1 MRSIFF
7 TILFLSSYF
16 NYSQIKTPRVSPASA
31 IEQMVGLTEIEV
43 EYSRP
48 SKRGRD
54 IFGNVVPYGKI
65 WRTGADN
72 CTKISFS
79 TDVVFNSNTSI
90 DGVKIS
96 KTKIIQSGKYSIFSI
111 PNKESWDV
119 ILYSDTDLWGV
130 PRDWDENKIVFK
142 SNYQINKSANS
153 SVKEMFTISF
163 DNVTNNDV
171 DMIFSWDDVS
181 VTVNIV
187 VPTRRIVS
195 DNIKKVM
202 GSSPSPSD
210 YYSAAVY
217 YKQENINMDTAL
229 KWINKAIDLF
239 ENPRFYQLRQQSLIM
254 AANKKY
260 SDAIAVA
267 KESLRLSI
275 EADNKLKRTV
285 TNIVDFGFDVNI
297 AITG

>member
-7 TILFLSSYF
+7 TILFLISYF
-16 NYSQIKTPRVSPASA
+16 NYSQIKTPRVSPASS

-72 CTKISFS
+72 CTTISFS
-79 TDVVFNSNTSI
+79 TDVVFISNTSI

-96 KTKIIQSGKYSIFSI
+96 KTKIIKSGKYSIFSI

-142 SNYQINKSANS
+142 SNYQINKSANN
-153 SVKEMFTISF
+153 SVKEMFAISF

-181 VTVNIV
+181 VKVNIV

-202 GSSPSPSD
+202 GGSPSPSD

-275 EADNKLKRTV
+275 EADNKDYVKMNKESISEW
-285 TNIVDFGFDVNI
+285 TNKL
-297 AITG
+297 

>member
-96 KTKIIQSGKYSIFSI
+96 KTKIIKSGKYSIFSI
-111 PNKESWDV
+111 PNNESWDV

-142 SNYQINKSANS
+142 SNYQINKSANN

-202 GSSPSPSD
+202 GGSPSPSD

-217 YKQENINMDTAL
+217 YKQENINLDIAL
-229 KWINKAIDLF
+229 KWINKAIALF

-260 SDAIAVA
+260 SDAIVVA

-275 EADNKLKRTV
+275 EADNKDYVKMNKESILEWK
-285 TNIVDFGFDVNI
+285 NKL
-297 AITG
+297 

>member
-7 TILFLSSYF
+7 TILFLTSYF

-96 KTKIIQSGKYSIFSI
+96 KTKIIKSGKYSIFSI

-275 EADNKLKRTV
+275 EADNKDYVKMNKESISEW
-285 TNIVDFGFDVNI
+285 TNKL
-297 AITG
+297 

>member
-96 KTKIIQSGKYSIFSI
+96 KTKVIKSGKYSIFSI

-260 SDAIAVA
+260 SDAIAIA
-267 KESLRLSI
+267 KKSLRLSI
-275 EADNKLKRTV
+275 EADNKDYVKMNKESISEW
-285 TNIVDFGFDVNI
+285 TNKL
-297 AITG
+297 

>member
-7 TILFLSSYF
+7 TILFLISYF
-16 NYSQIKTPRVSPASA
+16 NYSQIKTPRVSPASS

-72 CTKISFS
+72 CTTISFS
-79 TDVVFNSNTSI
+79 TDVFFISNTSI

-96 KTKIIQSGKYSIFSI
+96 KTKIIKSGKYSIFSI

-142 SNYQINKSANS
+142 SNYQTNKSANS
-153 SVKEMFTISF
+153 SVKEMFAISF

-181 VTVNIV
+181 VKVNIV

-202 GSSPSPSD
+202 GGSPSPSD

-275 EADNKLKRTV
+275 EADNKDYVKMNKESISEW
-285 TNIVDFGFDVNI
+285 TNKL
-297 AITG
+297 

>member
-7 TILFLSSYF
+7 TILFLISYF
-16 NYSQIKTPRVSPASA
+16 NYSQIKTPRVSPASS

-72 CTKISFS
+72 CTTISFS
-79 TDVVFNSNTSI
+79 TDVFFISNTSI

-96 KTKIIQSGKYSIFSI
+96 KTKIIKSGKYSIFSI

-142 SNYQINKSANS
+142 SNYQINKSTS
-153 SVKEMFTISF
+153 DSVKEMFTISF
-163 DNVTNNDV
+163 DNVTNNDA

-181 VTVNIV
+181 VKVNIV

-202 GSSPSPSD
+202 GGSPSPSD

-275 EADNKLKRTV
+275 EADNKDYVKMNKESISEW
-285 TNIVDFGFDVNI
+285 TNKL
-297 AITG
+297 

>member
-96 KTKIIQSGKYSIFSI
+96 KTKIIKSGKYSIFSI

-217 YKQENINMDTAL
+217 YKQENINIDTAL

-275 EADNKLKRTV
+275 EADNKDYVKMNKESISEW
-285 TNIVDFGFDVNI
+285 TNKL
-297 AITG
+297 

>member
-7 TILFLSSYF
+7 TILFLTSYF

-54 IFGNVVPYGKI
+54 IFGNVVPFGKI

-72 CTKISFS
+72 CTTISFS
-79 TDVVFNSNTSI
+79 TDVVVNSQTI
-90 DGVKIS
+90 K
-96 KTKIIQSGKYSIFSI
+96 SGKYSIFSI
-111 PNKESWDV
+111 PNKENWEV
-119 ILYSDTDLWGV
+119 MFYSETDLWGV
-130 PRDWDENKIVFK
+130 PKDFDKNKVVFK
-142 SNYQINKSANS
+142 SSFKLNKSGINS
-153 SVKEMFTISF
+153 TLETFTIAF
-163 DNVTNNDV
+163 DNITNNDAN
-171 DMIFSWDDVS
+171 MTFSWDDVS
-181 VTVNIV
+181 VSVNIN
-187 VPTRRIVS
+187 VPTKKIVS
-195 DNIKKVM
+195 DNIKEVM
-202 GSSPSPSD
+202 SGSPSPSD

-217 YKQENINMDTAL
+217 YKQENMNLDTAL

-260 SDAIAVA
+260 SDAIVVA

-275 EADNKLKRTV
+275 EADNKDYVKMNKESILEW
-285 TNIVDFGFDVNI
+285 TNKL
-297 AITG
+297 

>member
-72 CTKISFS
+72 CTTISFS
-79 TDVVFNSNTSI
+79 TDVVI
-90 DGVKIS
+90 DS
-96 KTKIIQSGKYSIFSI
+96 QTIQSGKYSIFSI
-111 PNKESWDV
+111 PNKKSWDV

-142 SNYQINKSANS
+142 SNYQINKLANNP
-153 SVKEMFTISF
+153 VKEMFTISF

-171 DMIFSWDDVS
+171 DMVFSWDDVS
-181 VTVNIV
+181 VAVNIV
-187 VPTRRIVS
+187 VPTKKIVS
-195 DNIKKVM
+195 ENIKQVM
-202 GSSPSPSD
+202 SGSPSPSD
-210 YYSAAVY
+210 YYSAAIY

-260 SDAIAVA
+260 SDAIVVA
-267 KESLRLSI
+267 KESLKLSI
-275 EADNKLKRTV
+275 EADNKDYVKMNNESISEW
-285 TNIVDFGFDVNI
+285 TNKL
-297 AITG
+297 

>member
-7 TILFLSSYF
+7 TILFLTSYF

-72 CTKISFS
+72 CTTISFS
-79 TDVVFNSNTSI
+79 TDVVI
-90 DGVKIS
+90 DSQTIK
-96 KTKIIQSGKYSIFSI
+96 SGKYSIFSI
-111 PNKESWDV
+111 PNKESWEV
-119 ILYSDTDLWGV
+119 MLYSDTDLWGV
-130 PRDWDENKIVFK
+130 PKDFDKNKVVFK
-142 SNYQINKSANS
+142 SSFKLNKSGINS
-153 SVKEMFTISF
+153 IDETFTISF
-163 DNVTNNDV
+163 LNITNNDV
-171 DMIFSWDDVS
+171 NMRFSWDYVS

-187 VPTRRIVS
+187 VPTKRIVS
-195 DNIKKVM
+195 ENIKEVM
-202 GSSPSPSD
+202 SGSPSPSD

-217 YKQENINMDTAL
+217 YKQENTNLDKAL
-229 KWINKAIDLF
+229 IWINKAIDLF

-260 SDAIAVA
+260 SDAIVVA
-267 KESLRLSI
+267 NESLRLSI
-275 EADNKLKRTV
+275 EADNKDYVKMNKESILEWK
-285 TNIVDFGFDVNI
+285 NKL
-297 AITG
+297 

>member
-1 MRSIFF
+1 M
-7 TILFLSSYF
+7 L
-16 NYSQIKTPRVSPASA
+16 
-31 IEQMVGLTEIEV
+31 
-43 EYSRP
+43 
-48 SKRGRD
+48 
-54 IFGNVVPYGKI
+54 
-65 WRTGADN
+65 
-72 CTKISFS
+72 
-79 TDVVFNSNTSI
+79 DVVFNSNTSI

-96 KTKIIQSGKYSIFSI
+96 KTKIIKSGKYSIFSI
-111 PNKESWDV
+111 PNNESWDV

-195 DNIKKVM
+195 DNIEKVM
-202 GSSPSPSD
+202 VGSPSPSD

-217 YKQENINMDTAL
+217 YKQENINLDIAL

-260 SDAIAVA
+260 SNAIVVA

-275 EADNKLKRTV
+275 EADNKDYVKMNKESILEW
-285 TNIVDFGFDVNI
+285 TNKL
-297 AITG
+297 

>member
-7 TILFLSSYF
+7 TILFLTSYF
-16 NYSQIKTPRVSPASA
+16 NYSQIKTPRVSPASE

-54 IFGNVVPYGKI
+54 IFGNVVPFGKI

-72 CTKISFS
+72 CTTISFS
-79 TDVVFNSNTSI
+79 TDVVFNSNTSV

-96 KTKIIQSGKYSIFSI
+96 KTKIIKAGKYSIFSI

-130 PRDWDENKIVFK
+130 PRDWDEDKIVFK
-142 SNYQINKSANS
+142 SNYQINKSANNS
-153 SVKEMFTISF
+153 IKEMFTISF

-202 GSSPSPSD
+202 GGSPSPSD

-275 EADNKLKRTV
+275 EADNKDYVKMNEESISEW
-285 TNIVDFGFDVNI
+285 TNKL
-297 AITG
+297 

>member
-7 TILFLSSYF
+7 TILFLASYF
-16 NYSQIKTPRVSPASA
+16 NYSQIKTPRVSPASS

-72 CTKISFS
+72 CTTISFS
-79 TDVVFNSNTSI
+79 TDVVI
-90 DGVKIS
+90 DS
-96 KTKIIQSGKYSIFSI
+96 QTIQSGKYSIFSI

-119 ILYSDTDLWGV
+119 ILYSDTELWGV
-130 PRDWDENKIVFK
+130 PRDWDEDKIVFK
-142 SNYQINKSANS
+142 SNYQINKSTNN

-202 GSSPSPSD
+202 VGSPSPSD

-217 YKQENINMDTAL
+217 YKQENINLDIAL

-260 SDAIAVA
+260 SNAIVVA

-275 EADNKLKRTV
+275 EADNKDYVKMNKESISEW
-285 TNIVDFGFDVNI
+285 TNKL
-297 AITG
+297 

>member
-7 TILFLSSYF
+7 TILFLASYL

-54 IFGNVVPYGKI
+54 IFGNVVPFGKI

-72 CTKISFS
+72 CTTISFS
-79 TDVVFNSNTSI
+79 TDVVI
-90 DGVKIS
+90 DSQTIK
-96 KTKIIQSGKYSIFSI
+96 SGKYSIFSI
-111 PNKESWDV
+111 PNKETWEV
-119 ILYSDTDLWGV
+119 MLYLDTDLWGV
-130 PRDWDENKIVFK
+130 PKDFDKNKVVFK
-142 SNYQINKSANS
+142 SSFKLNKSGINS
-153 SVKEMFTISF
+153 IHETFTISF
-163 DNVTNNDV
+163 DNITNNEAK
-171 DMIFSWDDVS
+171 MTFSWDDVS
-181 VTVNIV
+181 VSVNIN
-187 VPTRRIVS
+187 VPTKKIVS
-195 DNIKKVM
+195 DNIQQVM
-202 GSSPSPSD
+202 SGSPSPSD

-217 YKQENINMDTAL
+217 YKQENINLDTAL

-260 SDAIAVA
+260 SDAILVA
-267 KESLRLSI
+267 KESLKLSI
-275 EADNKLKRTV
+275 EADNKDYVKMNNESILEWSNKL
-285 TNIVDFGFDVNI
+285 
-297 AITG
+297 

>member
-7 TILFLSSYF
+7 TILFLTSYF
-16 NYSQIKTPRVSPASA
+16 NYSQIKTPRVSPASE

-54 IFGNVVPYGKI
+54 IFGNVVPFGKI

-72 CTKISFS
+72 CTTISFS
-79 TDVVFNSNTSI
+79 TDVVI
-90 DGVKIS
+90 DS
-96 KTKIIQSGKYSIFSI
+96 QTIQSGKYSIFSI

-130 PRDWDENKIVFK
+130 PRDWDEDKIVFK
-142 SNYQINKSANS
+142 STYKTNKPIVNSIN
-153 SVKEMFTISF
+153 ETFTISF
-163 DNVTNNDV
+163 LNITNNDV
-171 DMIFSWDDVS
+171 DMKFSWDYVS
-181 VTVNIV
+181 VSVNIV
-187 VPTRRIVS
+187 VPTKKIVS
-195 DNIKKVM
+195 ENIKQVM
-202 GSSPSPSD
+202 SGSPSPSD

-217 YKQENINMDTAL
+217 YKQENMNLDTAL
-229 KWINKAIDLF
+229 KWINRAIDLF

-260 SDAIAVA
+260 SDAISVA
-267 KESLRLSI
+267 KKSLRLSI
-275 EADNKLKRTV
+275 EADNKDYVKMNKESISEW
-285 TNIVDFGFDVNI
+285 TNKL
-297 AITG
+297 

>member
-7 TILFLSSYF
+7 TILFLASYF
-16 NYSQIKTPRVSPASA
+16 NYSQIKTPRVSPASS

-72 CTKISFS
+72 CTTISFS
-79 TDVVFNSNTSI
+79 TDVII
-90 DGVKIS
+90 DS
-96 KTKIIQSGKYSIFSI
+96 QTIQSGKYSIFSI
-111 PNKESWDV
+111 PNKESWDI

-130 PRDWDENKIVFK
+130 PRDWDEDKIVFK
-142 SNYQINKSANS
+142 STYKTNKPNVNS
-153 SVKEMFTISF
+153 IDETFTISF
-163 DNVTNNDV
+163 LNITNNDA
-171 DMIFSWDDVS
+171 DMTFSWDDVS
-181 VTVNIV
+181 VTVDIV
-187 VPTRRIVS
+187 VPTKKIVS
-195 DNIKKVM
+195 ENIKQVM
-202 GSSPSPSD
+202 SGSPSPSD

-217 YKQENINMDTAL
+217 YKQENINLDIAL

-260 SDAIAVA
+260 SDAIVVA
-267 KESLRLSI
+267 KESLKLSI
-275 EADNKLKRTV
+275 EADNKDYVKMNKESISEW
-285 TNIVDFGFDVNI
+285 TNKL
-297 AITG
+297 

>member
-7 TILFLSSYF
+7 TILFLISYF
-16 NYSQIKTPRVSPASA
+16 NYSQIKTPRVSPASS

-72 CTKISFS
+72 CTTISFS
-79 TDVVFNSNTSI
+79 TDVVFNSNSSI

-96 KTKIIQSGKYSIFSI
+96 KTKIIKSGKYSIFSI

-142 SNYQINKSANS
+142 SNYQINKSANN
-153 SVKEMFTISF
+153 SVKEMFAISF

-181 VTVNIV
+181 VKVNIV

-202 GSSPSPSD
+202 GGSPSPSD

-275 EADNKLKRTV
+275 EADNKDYVKMNKESISEW
-285 TNIVDFGFDVNI
+285 TNKL
-297 AITG
+297 

>member
-7 TILFLSSYF
+7 TILFLTSYF

-54 IFGNVVPYGKI
+54 IFGNVVPFGKI

-72 CTKISFS
+72 CTTISFS
-79 TDVVFNSNTSI
+79 TDVVINSQTI
-90 DGVKIS
+90 K
-96 KTKIIQSGKYSIFSI
+96 SGKYSIFSI
-111 PNKESWDV
+111 PNKETWEV
-119 ILYSDTDLWGV
+119 ILYSETDLWGV
-130 PRDWDENKIVFK
+130 PKDFDKNKVVFK
-142 SNYQINKSANS
+142 SSFKLNKSGINS
-153 SVKEMFTISF
+153 TLETFTIAF
-163 DNVTNNDV
+163 DNITNNDAN
-171 DMIFSWDDVS
+171 MTFSWDDVS
-181 VTVNIV
+181 VSVNIN
-187 VPTRRIVS
+187 VPTKKIVS
-195 DNIKKVM
+195 DNIKEVM
-202 GSSPSPSD
+202 SGSPSPSD

-217 YKQENINMDTAL
+217 YKQENMNLDTAL

-260 SDAIAVA
+260 SDAIVVA
-267 KESLRLSI
+267 KESLKLSI
-275 EADNKLKRTV
+275 EADNKDYVKMNKESISEWSNKL
-285 TNIVDFGFDVNI
+285 
-297 AITG
+297 

>member
-7 TILFLSSYF
+7 TILFLTSYF
-16 NYSQIKTPRVSPASA
+16 NYSQIKTPRVSPASE

-54 IFGNVVPYGKI
+54 IFGNVVPFGKI

-72 CTKISFS
+72 CTTISFS

-90 DGVKIS
+90 DGIKIS
-96 KTKIIQSGKYSIFSI
+96 KTKIIKAGKYSIFSI

-130 PRDWDENKIVFK
+130 PRDWDEDKIVFK
-142 SNYQINKSANS
+142 SNYQINKSANNS
-153 SVKEMFTISF
+153 IKEMFTISF

-202 GSSPSPSD
+202 GGSPSPSD

-275 EADNKLKRTV
+275 EADNKDYVKMNEESISEW
-285 TNIVDFGFDVNI
+285 TNKL
-297 AITG
+297 

>member
-7 TILFLSSYF
+7 TILFLISYF
-16 NYSQIKTPRVSPASA
+16 NYSQIKTPRVSPASS

-72 CTKISFS
+72 CTTISFS
-79 TDVVFNSNTSI
+79 TDVVFISNSSI

-96 KTKIIQSGKYSIFSI
+96 KTKIIKSGKYSIFSI

-142 SNYQINKSANS
+142 SNYQINKSANN
-153 SVKEMFTISF
+153 SVKEMFAISF

-181 VTVNIV
+181 VKVNIV

-202 GSSPSPSD
+202 GGSPSPSD

-275 EADNKLKRTV
+275 EADNKDYVKMNKESISEW
-285 TNIVDFGFDVNI
+285 TNKL
-297 AITG
+297 

>member
-54 IFGNVVPYGKI
+54 IFGNVVPFGKI

-72 CTKISFS
+72 CTTISFS
-79 TDVVFNSNTSI
+79 TDVVI
-90 DGVKIS
+90 DS
-96 KTKIIQSGKYSIFSI
+96 QTIQSGKYSIFSI

-130 PRDWDENKIVFK
+130 PRDWDEDKIVFK
-142 SNYQINKSANS
+142 STYKTNKPIVNS
-153 SVKEMFTISF
+153 IKEMFTISF
-163 DNVTNNDV
+163 DNVTNNDF
-171 DMIFSWDDVS
+171 DMILSWDDVS
-181 VTVNIV
+181 VKVNIA
-187 VPTRRIVS
+187 VPTRRIVG
-195 DNIKKVM
+195 DNIKQVM
-202 GSSPSPSD
+202 GGSPSPSD
-210 YYSAAVY
+210 YYAAAVY
-217 YKQENINMDTAL
+217 YKQENMNLDTAL
-229 KWINKAIDLF
+229 KWINRAIDLF

-260 SDAIAVA
+260 SDAISVA
-267 KESLRLSI
+267 KKSLRLSI
-275 EADNKLKRTV
+275 EADNKDYVKMNKESISEW
-285 TNIVDFGFDVNI
+285 TNKL
-297 AITG
+297 

>member
-7 TILFLSSYF
+7 TILFLASYF
-16 NYSQIKTPRVSPASA
+16 NYSQIKTPRVSPASS

-72 CTKISFS
+72 CTSISFS
-79 TDVVFNSNTSI
+79 TDVVI
-90 DGVKIS
+90 DS
-96 KTKIIQSGKYSIFSI
+96 QTIQSGKYSIFSI

-202 GSSPSPSD
+202 VGSPSPSD

-217 YKQENINMDTAL
+217 YKQENINLDIAL

-260 SDAIAVA
+260 SNAIVVA

-275 EADNKLKRTV
+275 EADNKDYVKMNKESILEW
-285 TNIVDFGFDVNI
+285 TNKL
-297 AITG
+297 

>member
-16 NYSQIKTPRVSPASA
+16 NYSQIKTPRVSPASE
-31 IEQMVGLTEIEV
+31 IEQMVGLTEVEV

-54 IFGNVVPYGKI
+54 IFGNVVPFGKI

-72 CTKISFS
+72 CTTISFS
-79 TDVVFNSNTSI
+79 TDVVI
-90 DGVKIS
+90 DS
-96 KTKIIQSGKYSIFSI
+96 QTIQSGKYSIFSI

-119 ILYSDTDLWGV
+119 ILYSDIDLWGV
-130 PRDWDENKIVFK
+130 PKDWDENKIVFK
-142 SNYQINKSANS
+142 SNYQINKSANN

-202 GSSPSPSD
+202 GGSPSPSD

-217 YKQENINMDTAL
+217 YKQENMNLDTAL
-229 KWINKAIDLF
+229 KWINRAIDLF

-260 SDAIAVA
+260 SDAISVA
-267 KESLRLSI
+267 KKSLRLSI
-275 EADNKLKRTV
+275 EADNKDYVKMNKESILEW
-285 TNIVDFGFDVNI
+285 TNKL
-297 AITG
+297 

>member
-16 NYSQIKTPRVSPASA
+16 NYSQIKTPRVSPASE
-31 IEQMVGLTEIEV
+31 IEQMVGLTEVEV

-54 IFGNVVPYGKI
+54 IFGNVVPFGKI
-65 WRTGADN
+65 WGTGADN
-72 CTKISFS
+72 CTTISFS
-79 TDVVFNSNTSI
+79 TDVVI
-90 DGVKIS
+90 DS
-96 KTKIIQSGKYSIFSI
+96 QTIQSGKYSIFSI

-119 ILYSDTDLWGV
+119 ILYSDIDLWGV
-130 PRDWDENKIVFK
+130 PKDWDENKIVFK
-142 SNYQINKSANS
+142 SNYQINKSANN
-153 SVKEMFTISF
+153 SVEEMFTISF

-202 GSSPSPSD
+202 GGSPSPSD

-217 YKQENINMDTAL
+217 YKQENINLDTAL
-229 KWINKAIDLF
+229 EWINKAIDLF

-260 SDAIAVA
+260 YDAIVVA
-267 KESLRLSI
+267 RESLKLSI
-275 EADNKLKRTV
+275 EADNKDYVKMNKESILEW
-285 TNIVDFGFDVNI
+285 TNKL
-297 AITG
+297 

>member
-7 TILFLSSYF
+7 TILFLASYF
-16 NYSQIKTPRVSPASA
+16 NYSQIKTPRVSPASS

-72 CTKISFS
+72 CTTISFS
-79 TDVVFNSNTSI
+79 TDVVI
-90 DGVKIS
+90 DS
-96 KTKIIQSGKYSIFSI
+96 QTIQSGKYSIFSI

-119 ILYSDTDLWGV
+119 ILYSDTELWGV
-130 PRDWDENKIVFK
+130 PRDWDEDKIVFK
-142 SNYQINKSANS
+142 SNYQINKSTNN

-202 GSSPSPSD
+202 VGSPSPSD

-217 YKQENINMDTAL
+217 YKQENINLDIAL

-260 SDAIAVA
+260 SNAIVVA

-275 EADNKLKRTV
+275 EADNKDYVKMNKESILEW
-285 TNIVDFGFDVNI
+285 TNKL
-297 AITG
+297 

>member
-7 TILFLSSYF
+7 TILFLASYL

-54 IFGNVVPYGKI
+54 IFGNVVPFGKI

-72 CTKISFS
+72 CTTISFS
-79 TDVVFNSNTSI
+79 TDVVI
-90 DGVKIS
+90 DSQTIK
-96 KTKIIQSGKYSIFSI
+96 SGKYSIFSI
-111 PNKESWDV
+111 PNKETWEV
-119 ILYSDTDLWGV
+119 MLYLDTDLWGV
-130 PRDWDENKIVFK
+130 PKDFDKNKVVFK
-142 SNYQINKSANS
+142 SSFKLNKSGINS
-153 SVKEMFTISF
+153 IHETFTISF
-163 DNVTNNDV
+163 DNITNNEAK
-171 DMIFSWDDVS
+171 MTFSWDDVS
-181 VTVNIV
+181 VSVNIN
-187 VPTRRIVS
+187 VPTKKIVS
-195 DNIKKVM
+195 DNIKEVM
-202 GSSPSPSD
+202 SGSPSPSD

-217 YKQENINMDTAL
+217 YKQENMNLDTAL

-275 EADNKLKRTV
+275 EADNKDYVKMNKESILEW
-285 TNIVDFGFDVNI
+285 TNKL
-297 AITG
+297 

>member
-16 NYSQIKTPRVSPASA
+16 NYSQIKTPRVSPASE
-31 IEQMVGLTEIEV
+31 IEQMVGLTEVEV

-54 IFGNVVPYGKI
+54 IFGNVVPFGKI

-72 CTKISFS
+72 CTRISFS
-79 TDVVFNSNTSI
+79 TDVVI
-90 DGVKIS
+90 DS
-96 KTKIIQSGKYSIFSI
+96 QTIQSGKYSIFSI

-119 ILYSDTDLWGV
+119 ILYSDIDLWGV
-130 PRDWDENKIVFK
+130 PKDWDENKIVFK
-142 SNYQINKSANS
+142 SNYQINKSANN

-202 GSSPSPSD
+202 GGSPSPSD

-217 YKQENINMDTAL
+217 YKQENINLDTAL
-229 KWINKAIDLF
+229 EWINKAIDLF

-260 SDAIAVA
+260 SDAIVVA
-267 KESLRLSI
+267 RESLKLSI
-275 EADNKLKRTV
+275 EADNKDYVKMNKESILEW
-285 TNIVDFGFDVNI
+285 TNKL
-297 AITG
+297 